1 MHRRTGYR
9 FSVRVTVNGES
20 RELDADLSVA
30 ELLGSLRLSAG
41 RIAVEINEE
50 VVPRDAYAARRLAA
64 GDRIEIV
71 HFVGGG

>member
-1 MHRRTGYR
+1 M
-9 FSVRVTVNGES
+9 RVTVNGES

-30 ELLGSLRLSAG
+30 DLLQSLHLSAG

-50 VVPRDAYAARRLAA
+50 VVPRDAYGERRLAA

>member
-1 MHRRTGYR
+1 M
-9 FSVRVTVNGES
+9 RVTVNGES
-20 RELDADLSVA
+20 RELDASLSVA
-30 ELLGSLRLSAG
+30 SLLQSLSLSAG

-50 VVPRDAYAARRLAA
+50 VVPRDAYGERRLAA

>member
-1 MHRRTGYR
+1 
-9 FSVRVTVNGES
+9 VRVTVNGES
-20 RELDADLSVA
+20 RELDASLSVA
-30 ELLGSLRLSAG
+30 DLVRSLSLSAG

-64 GDRIEIV
+64 GDRVEIV

>member
-1 MHRRTGYR
+1 M
-9 FSVRVTVNGES
+9 RVTVNGES
-20 RELDADLSVA
+20 RELDADCSVA
-30 ELLGSLRLSAG
+30 ALLQSLRLAAG

-50 VVPRDAYAARRLAA
+50 VVPRDAYAERRVAA